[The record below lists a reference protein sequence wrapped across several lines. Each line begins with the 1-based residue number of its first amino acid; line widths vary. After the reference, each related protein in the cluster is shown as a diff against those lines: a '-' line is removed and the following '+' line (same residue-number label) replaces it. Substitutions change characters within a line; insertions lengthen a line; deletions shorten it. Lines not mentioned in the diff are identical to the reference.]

1 MLVPGPSRANGLAEE
16 RAEPH
21 REGLT
26 ERSLEHF
33 QRGLVVGEEKFTFS
47 HFPVEIKFF
56 S

>member
-26 ERSLEHF
+26 ERPLEHF
-33 QRGLVVGEEKFTFS
+33 QRGLMVGEEKFMFN
-47 HFPVEIKFF
+47 HFPMEIKCF